1 MFALTLLLWALRPAQ
16 AADCPE
22 PQHLDDF
29 EASARA
35 GERAFAGMDLPGL
48 SRARLA
54 ALEALPCLVDR
65 VNPPVAADFHRMMAM
80 AAFTQ
85 GDEQQVRA
93 EFHAARRLDPGYA
106 IPAQVAPA
114 GHPLT
119 VLYDSAVDDPLLSR
133 ALEPV
138 IPPLGGSAAVDG
150 AESGLRA
157 VGLSAIVQ
165 TFDAQGALQQTIFLM
180 PGDPTPAFG
189 PLPLEA
195 AQRRRRRISL
205 GIGAGAAAVA
215 GVGLY
220 AGGLITER
228 QFNDLRAPVD
238 DPELRA
244 LRVRN
249 NALLTGAAGA
259 GALAMG
265 LGGALVILW

>member
-1 MFALTLLLWALRPAQ
+1 MLTLTLFWVMSAAAR

-22 PQHLDDF
+22 PMHLDDF

-35 GERAFAGMDLPGL
+35 GERAFAAMDLPGL
-48 SRARLA
+48 TRARIA
-54 ALEALPCLVDR
+54 ALEAIPCLADR

-93 EFHAARRLDPGYA
+93 EFHAARRLDPGHA
-106 IPAQVAPA
+106 IPAAVAPA

-119 VLYDSAVDDPLLSR
+119 VLYDSAVDDPLRSR
-133 ALEPV
+133 PLEAV
-138 IPPLGGSAAVDG
+138 IPPEGGSAAVDG
-150 AESGLRA
+150 ADNGLRA

-165 TFDAQGALQQTIFLM
+165 TFDAEGALQQTIFLM
-180 PGDPTPAFG
+180 PGDATPAFG

-195 AQRRRRRISL
+195 AQRKRRRITL
-205 GIGAGAAAVA
+205 GVGAGTAAVA
-215 GVGLY
+215 ALGLY
-220 AGGLITER
+220 AGGAITSS
-228 QFNDLRAPVD
+228 QFHDLNAPVD

-259 GALAMG
+259 SALALG
-265 LGGALVILW
+265 LSGALVILW